1 MNVLGVFAKYWAAGD
16 VKTRLAATIGAQSAA
31 NFYRAC
37 LFTTLARLQ
46 HVGDHRVLAI
56 SPPERLPD
64 FASVAPQ
71 TWRIVPQAPGDL
83 GHRMHCFFREEFASG
98 ATRIVLIGSDSPTV
112 PRSYLRLAFSYLE
125 RFPLVLG
132 PANDGGYYLVGAAG
146 CVPLIFDD
154 IAWST
159 ADVWRQTMHCLEQQQ
174 LPFAV
179 LPEWYDVDEAED
191 MQRLYEDLSPKVHQD
206 QVWSLLWQ
214 EVQQVFGNHSNDGS
228 K

>member
-16 VKTRLAATIGAQSAA
+16 VKTRLAATIGAQTAA
-31 NFYRAC
+31 DFYRAC

-46 HVGDHRVLAI
+46 DVGDRRVLAI

-64 FASVAPQ
+64 FTSFAPQ
-71 TWRIVPQAPGDL
+71 TWHIVPQASGDL
-83 GHRMHCFFREEFASG
+83 GHRMHCFFHEGFASG
-98 ATRIVLIGSDSPTV
+98 ATRMVLIGSDSPTI
-112 PRSYLRLAFSYLE
+112 PRSYLQLAFTYLQ
-125 RFPLVLG
+125 RYPLVLG

-146 CVPLIFDD
+146 RVPSIFDD

-159 ADVWRQTMHCLEQQQ
+159 ADVWRQTMHRLEQQQ

-191 MQRLYEDLSPKVHQD
+191 MQRLYEELSLNVHQD
-206 QVWSLLWQ
+206 QVWRQLWQ
-214 EVQQVFGNHSNDGS
+214 EVQQVFGNHPNGGS